1 MPNVSRRSFL
11 KGASVAISATPLV
24 GAKGAAESEKGMATI
39 DGNEAIDIATTIN
52 GEERKLKVAPM
63 TTLADALREEL
74 GLTGTKTVCEGGA
87 CGACTVL
94 IGGQPQNAC
103 LTLALDADGER
114 IRTIEGLANGE
125 DLHPIQ
131 RAFIEADALQCGFCT
146 PGMVMAGVHFFE
158 AWNAGAARPR
168 GFVGN
173 APTKEIVQEA
183 MAGNLCRCG
192 AQPGIIAAV
201 VAACAGRE
209 AKPIGDEI
217 PLYALKRQDGREK
230 VTGKAKYT
238 YDHFPKDGLHAVMLR
253 ASHAHQTIT
262 DIDVSA
268 AKKMAGVKGV
278 VVMAEKMGGGF
289 LTVRWSGQELVAI
302 AATTLAQA
310 QAAAATV
317 VVKGEKLGVVTTPEG
332 AAADAAPVLYKDPSA
347 QDIPVSAEGPTA
359 PSFLVPW
366 KDNVRGPPGW
376 PLAQDNADAK
386 EAVDASPLA
395 ARLQVATNV
404 QVHASLERHVT
415 VVEPTSDGGLVVHA
429 TTQTVQI
436 LADDLAEALSL
447 PPSKVVVHGQYVGGG
462 FGSKAGVRAEHLAAG
477 RLALQTKN
485 PVRLAL
491 TFDAHLTVGG
501 NRPGTVQ
508 SISVGANEK
517 GKLNAV
523 VHHGRSNCGAGV
535 GEQSTGM
542 TAGHYTFDEVEIVDD
557 NVVTNAA
564 PSCPW
569 RAPGFPANA
578 FALEQAVDAIAAQGG
593 LDPLDLRIANED
605 RRRFHAVYRLAQKK
619 SGLKSRLKLVAE
631 DAKNPQARFLRGVGV
646 ATAHWFVL
654 TSPSCQVRLRARRDG
669 SINAAVATHDMGQGS
684 RTVIANVLT
693 EMLQVSPE
701 KISVSVG
708 QSDLPPAPGSF
719 GSITTGSIAPATW
732 RAAKELQEELARSG
746 LRAERGVE
754 KSERGLLT
762 KRGKLV
768 PWAALFEDLESDL
781 VEVSGTRGADRD
793 GFRFPPLPFDA
804 FADHVPFAV
813 AKDEVSSAQIAEV
826 EVDRL
831 LGTVRVKRVV
841 VALDAGRI
849 ASPITARSQVMGAVM
864 QGVSYALYEARRLDP
879 KTGKNLSASF
889 DRYAILG
896 IADAPEVE
904 VHFLN
909 APSENN
915 PYGSLGLGE
924 NSIIATAAAVA
935 NAVFRATG
943 ARVTQTPMRPDVVKA
958 AIRAQMKK
966 GA

>member
-11 KGASVAISATPLV
+11 KGASVALSATPLV
-24 GAKGAAESEKGMATI
+24 GAKGAAGEDNGVVTI
-39 DGNEAIDIATTIN
+39 DGQTAVDVVTSIN
-52 GEERKLKVAPM
+52 GEERTLKVTPM
-63 TTLADALREEL
+63 TTLADALREDL
-74 GLTGTKTVCEGGA
+74 GLTGTKTVCEAGA

-94 IGGQPQNAC
+94 VNGQPQNAC
-103 LTLALDADGER
+103 LTLALDADGEN
-114 IRTIEGLANGE
+114 IRTIEGLTSGD
-125 DLHPIQ
+125 DLHPVQ
-131 RAFIEADALQCGFCT
+131 RAFIDADALQCGFCT

-158 AWNAGAARPR
+158 AWNSGAARPR
-168 GFVGN
+168 GFIGS

-192 AQPGIIAAV
+192 AQPGIIAAI
-201 VAACAGRE
+201 VAACEG
-209 AKPIGDEI
+209 KPAAPVGDQV

-230 VTGKAKYT
+230 VTGAAQYT
-238 YDHFPKDGLHAVMLR
+238 FDRFPKDGLHAVIRR

-268 AKKMAGVKGV
+268 AKKMPGVKGV
-278 VVMAEKMGGGF
+278 VVMAEKIGGGF

-310 QAAAATV
+310 RAAADAV
-317 VVKGEKLGVVTTPEG
+317 VVKGKRLDVVTEPEQ
-332 AAADAAPVLYKDPSA
+332 AAKEGAPVLYEDPSA
-347 QDIPVSAEGPTA
+347 QDIPVAAEGPTA

-366 KDNVRGPPGW
+366 NDNVRGPPGW
-376 PLAQDNADAK
+376 PLSQENADAK

-395 ARLQVATNV
+395 AHLSFKTDI

-415 VVEPTSDGGLVVHA
+415 VVEPSPDGGLVVHA

-436 LADDLAEALSL
+436 LADDLAEALDL
-447 PPSKVVVHGQYVGGG
+447 PASKVIVHGQYVGGG
-462 FGSKAGVRAEHLAAG
+462 FGSKAGVRPEHLAAA
-477 RLALQTKN
+477 RLALQTKK

-491 TFDAHLTVGG
+491 TFDEHLTVGG

-508 SISVGANEK
+508 SISVGADEK
-517 GKLNAV
+517 GSLTAV

-542 TAGHYTFDEVEIVDD
+542 TANHYGFKEVEIVDD

-593 LDPLDLRIANED
+593 LDPLELRIANEK
-605 RRRFHAVYRLAQKK
+605 RRRFQAVYRLAQAK
-619 SGLKSRLKLVAE
+619 SGYKSRLKLVAE
-631 DAKNPQARFLRGVGV
+631 DAKNPQARFVRGVGV

-669 SINAAVATHDMGQGS
+669 SIEAAVATHDMGQGS

-693 EMLQVSPE
+693 EVLDVPAA

-732 RAAKELQEELARSG
+732 RAAKALQEELARGG
-746 LRAERGVE
+746 LRAERGIE

-768 PWAALFEDLESDL
+768 PWAALFEDLPSDL
-781 VEVSGTRGADRD
+781 VEVSGTRGADND

-804 FADHVPFAV
+804 IADHVPFAV
-813 AKDEVSSAQIAEV
+813 AKDEVSSAQVAEV

-831 LGTVRVKRVV
+831 LGTVRVKKVV

-864 QGVSYALYEARRLDP
+864 QGISYALYESRRLDP
-879 KTGKNLSASF
+879 KTGQNLSASF

-896 IADAPEVE
+896 IADAPEVD

-935 NAVFRATG
+935 NAIFRATG
-943 ARVTQTPMRPDVVKA
+943 ARVTHTPMRPDVVKA
-958 AIRAQMKK
+958 AITAQKK